1 MKESDLETI
10 EKEVEQAAKETE
22 AAINSADNTNETE
35 KKPDEQ
41 SDTIG
46 TNANTEDVDNALSE
60 AEVAKLQETEDV
72 GEEEIGGSTIKL
84 MMDAFIAQL
93 PNCVNRELID
103 KAAKDFCMNL
113 NTRCNRKRL
122 VTALF
127 QVQRTRLDLLPFYAR
142 LVATLNPC
150 MPEIAN
156 DLAFLLKND
165 FRFHMKKKDQ
175 INIESK
181 IKNVRFIGELV
192 KFKMFSKL
200 DALNCLKT
208 LLGDLK
214 HHNIEMTCNLLETCG
229 RYLYRNA
236 ETHQRL
242 KLYLEILMRKKQ
254 ISAMD
259 NRYTIMIENAFYY
272 CNPPES
278 KQIEKKVQVP
288 IHEYIKKLLYKDLNK
303 TNVEIVLRNV
313 RKINWKDDELFS
325 YTIKALTAAWN
336 LRYNSI
342 HCLANLVSGLA
353 SYYEEVGIQVVDG
366 VIEDIRLGLELNL
379 PKFNQRRISMVKYL
393 GELYNYRMVE
403 SAIIFKTLYTI
414 ITYGVV
420 IDVTTASELDPI
432 DNYFRVRLVYT
443 LLDTCG
449 QYFDHGTSRKK
460 LDCFLLYFQ
469 VCLVFANFFL
479 L

>member
-1 MKESDLETI
+1 
-10 EKEVEQAAKETE
+10 
-22 AAINSADNTNETE
+22 
-35 KKPDEQ
+35 
-41 SDTIG
+41 
-46 TNANTEDVDNALSE
+46 
-60 AEVAKLQETEDV
+60 
-72 GEEEIGGSTIKL
+72 
-84 MMDAFIAQL
+84 MDAFIAAL

-113 NTRCNRKRL
+113 NTKYNRKRL
-122 VTALF
+122 VSALF
-127 QVQRTRLDLLPFYAR
+127 QVQRTRLDLLPFYSR
-142 LVATLNPC
+142 LVAILNPC

-165 FRFHMKKKDQ
+165 FRFHIKKKDQ

-192 KFKMFSKL
+192 KFKMFNKI
-200 DALNCLKT
+200 DALNCLKS

-229 RYLYRNA
+229 RYLYRNL

-272 CNPPES
+272 CNPPEN
-278 KQIEKKVQVP
+278 KQIEKKIRIP
-288 IHEYIKKLLYKDLNK
+288 IHEYIKKQLYKDLNK
-303 TNVEIVLRNV
+303 INVEKILRQL
-313 RKINWKDDELFS
+313 RKINWKDDDLFG
-325 YTIKALTAAWN
+325 YTVKSLIAAWN
-336 LRYNSI
+336 VRYNSI

-353 SYYEEVGIQVVDG
+353 SYYVSFLFFFLIKKILVRVPSYDLKEKKKNFFLIFTKYFKEEIGIQVVDG
-366 VIEDIRLGLELNL
+366 VIEDIRLGLEVNL

-403 SAIIFKTLYTI
+403 SAIIFKTVYTI
-414 ITYGVV
+414 ITYA
-420 IDVTTASELDPI
+420 VT
-432 DNYFRVRLVYT
+432 
-443 LLDTCG
+443 
-449 QYFDHGTSRKK
+449 
-460 LDCFLLYFQ
+460 LDCELKFHLKKQRKIKYI
-469 VCLVFANFFL
+469 FFL
-479 L
+479 NSKYTKRIRPTR

>member
-1 MKESDLETI
+1 MYKDSEKVTGIAQSIDQPTPIEDLKESDIETI

-22 AAINSADNTNETE
+22 AAEKSNLDDDSTRKAEIEQTDVEDQDNGL
-35 KKPDEQ
+35 
-41 SDTIG
+41 S
-46 TNANTEDVDNALSE
+46 DVDGE
-60 AEVAKLQETEDV
+60 KLQEVEEIA
-72 GEEEIGGSTIKL
+72 EEELGSANFKI
-84 MMDAFIAQL
+84 MMDAFILQL

-113 NTRCNRKRL
+113 NTKNNRKRL
-122 VTALF
+122 VSALF

-142 LVATLNPC
+142 LVAILNPC

-156 DLAFLLKND
+156 DLSFLLKND
-165 FRFHMKKKDQ
+165 FRFHIKKKDQ

-192 KFKMFSKL
+192 KFKMFSKI
-200 DALNCLKT
+200 DALNCLKS

-229 RYLYRNA
+229 RYMYRNL

-272 CNPPES
+272 CNPPEN
-278 KQIEKKVQVP
+278 KQIEKKIRIH
-288 IHEYIKKLLYKDLNK
+288 IHEYIKRLLYKDLNK
-303 TNVEIVLRNV
+303 INVEKILRQL

-325 YTIKALTAAWN
+325 YTVKSLIAAWN
-336 LRYNSI
+336 VRYNSI

-353 SYYEEVGIQVVDG
+353 SYY
-366 VIEDIRLGLELNL
+366 
-379 PKFNQRRISMVKYL
+379 VK
-393 GELYNYRMVE
+393 
-403 SAIIFKTLYTI
+403 
-414 ITYGVV
+414 
-420 IDVTTASELDPI
+420 
-432 DNYFRVRLVYT
+432 
-443 LLDTCG
+443 
-449 QYFDHGTSRKK
+449 
-460 LDCFLLYFQ
+460 
-469 VCLVFANFFL
+469 
-479 L
+479 